1 VPVLSSG
8 RHRARPD
15 PALWWLVAVVLVV
28 VLVGGCRAA
37 RIGTP
42 RTAAPVEPAR
52 PTAHS
57 GVPAD
62 WGQVFADDFD
72 GTALDR
78 SVWQPDRSGEKA
90 GVPFNT
96 DIEDGWFSPDNV
108 SVADGSLVFTI
119 GDDDRTI
126 HGLTYGYSSGMVQS
140 NAAIPLTPSRY
151 VEARI
156 RFPRCDGCWPA
167 FWLHPLD
174 RWPPEID
181 IAEYLETGVKSR
193 PGFNYFDADG
203 KKTGLKEYGA
213 RGVDYRDEWH
223 TYGVLWEGD
232 RIVPYLDG
240 KPYPELAA
248 TENITQGPMMIILNL
263 SVRAG
268 FDTVPG
274 QKMLVDWVR
283 VWSPPA
289 PSSAA
294 PSS

>member
-1 VPVLSSG
+1 
-8 RHRARPD
+8 
-15 PALWWLVAVVLVV
+15 VAVAVVVVLVV
-28 VLVGGCRAA
+28 GVGVGVLVVRPW
-37 RIGTP
+37 TP
-42 RTAAPVEPAR
+42 EKAAAPAAPR
-52 PTAHS
+52 PTVLS
-57 GVPAD
+57 GAPAD
-62 WGQVFADDFD
+62 WKEIFADDFD
-72 GTALDR
+72 GRALDR

-96 DIEDGWFSPDNV
+96 DIENGWFSPANV
-108 SVADGSLVFTI
+108 SVTGGSLVFTV
-119 GDDDRTI
+119 GADDRTI
-126 HGLTYGYSSGMVQS
+126 HGRTYGYSSGMVQS
-140 NAAIPLTPSRY
+140 NAAIPLTASRY

-181 IAEYLETGVKSR
+181 IAEYLESGVKSR

-203 KKTGLKEYGA
+203 KKIGLREYGE
-213 RGVDYRDEWH
+213 RGVDYRDEFH

-240 KPYPELAA
+240 TPYPELGA
-248 TENITQGPMMIILNL
+248 TQNITHGPMMIILNL
-263 SVRAG
+263 SVRG
-268 FDTVPG
+268 GYNTVPG

-289 PSSAA
+289 PS
-294 PSS
+294 P

>member
-1 VPVLSSG
+1 
-8 RHRARPD
+8 
-15 PALWWLVAVVLVV
+15 VAVAVVVVLVV
-28 VLVGGCRAA
+28 GVGVGVLVVRPW
-37 RIGTP
+37 TP
-42 RTAAPVEPAR
+42 EKAAAPAAPR
-52 PTAHS
+52 PTVLS
-57 GVPAD
+57 GAPAD
-62 WGQVFADDFD
+62 WKEIFADDFD
-72 GTALDR
+72 GRALDR

-96 DIEDGWFSPDNV
+96 DIENGWFSPDNV

-119 GDDDRTI
+119 GGDDRTN
-126 HGLTYGYSSGMVQS
+126 HERTYGYSSGMVQS
-140 NAAIPLTPSRY
+140 NAAIPLTASRY

-181 IAEYLETGVKSR
+181 IAEYLESGVKSR

-203 KKTGLKEYGA
+203 KKIGLREYGE
-213 RGVDYRDEWH
+213 RGVDYRDEFH

-240 KPYPELAA
+240 TPYPELGA
-248 TENITQGPMMIILNL
+248 TQNITHGPMMIILNL
-263 SVRAG
+263 SVRG
-268 FDTVPG
+268 GYNTVPG

-289 PSSAA
+289 PS
-294 PSS
+294 P

>member
-1 VPVLSSG
+1 MPVLSSR
-8 RHRARPD
+8 RHRTRLRPG
-15 PALWWLVAVVLVV
+15 LWWLVAVAVVVVLVV
-28 VLVGGCRAA
+28 VLVGCGRAV
-37 RIGTP
+37 RPETSGTAP
-42 RTAAPVEPAR
+42 RVEPAR
-52 PTAHS
+52 PTASS

-62 WGQVFADDFD
+62 WVQVFADDFD
-72 GTALDR
+72 AATLDR
-78 SVWQPDRSGEKA
+78 SIWQPDRSGEKA

-96 DIEDGWFSPDNV
+96 DIEDGWFSPANV

-119 GDDDRTI
+119 GSNDRTI

-156 RFPRCDGCWPA
+156 KFPRCDGCWPA

-181 IAEYLETGVKSR
+181 IAEYLETGTKSR

-203 KKTGLKEYGA
+203 KKIGLREYGK
-213 RGVDYRDEWH
+213 RGVDYRDEFH

-232 RIVPYLDG
+232 RLVPYLDG
-240 KPYPELAA
+240 VAYPELTA
-248 TENITQGPMMIILNL
+248 TRNITQGPMMIILNL

-268 FDTVPG
+268 YETVPG

-289 PSSAA
+289 PSS
-294 PSS
+294 